1 MDNIRKKM
9 QSLKYETDE
18 LYKNIKENEQV
29 TKDAND
35 KLDRCECD
43 IRDFTKK
50 ISKMEGDFEETSEKL
65 TKAGADLLEKSKQ
78 HQELESDLSAIS
90 RRLMLLEDDVNKSEI
105 KLAKATLQLANE
117 SKRADKVVKVVN
129 TATSK
134 AMNDEVEIESLRQVK
149 YKILPNKQT
158 SSLNY
163 HSQTKRDCHRVYL
176 CTAVNGMIRKSPTFL
191 ALAAPPARVS
201 RFLNLPLRQST
212 L

>member
-1 MDNIRKKM
+1 MEGASWLTLRKSFVKLLNITGDFERVATNHQDTMDNIRKKM

-29 TKDAND
+29 TKEAND
-35 KLDRCECD
+35 KSDRCECD

-50 ISKMEGDFEETSEKL
+50 ISKMEADFEETSEKL
-65 TKAGADLLEKSKQ
+65 TKAGADLLEKSKM

-90 RRLMLLEDDVNKSEI
+90 RRLQLLEDDVNKSEI

-134 AMNDEVEIESLRQVK
+134 AMNDEVEIESLRQV
-149 YKILPNKQT
+149 IQ
-158 SSLNY
+158 
-163 HSQTKRDCHRVYL
+163 
-176 CTAVNGMIRKSPTFL
+176 
-191 ALAAPPARVS
+191 
-201 RFLNLPLRQST
+201 
-212 L
+212 

>member
-149 YKILPNKQT
+149 CKILPNRHH
-158 SSLNY
+158 
-163 HSQTKRDCHRVYL
+163 HSQTNRNCHRVYL
-176 CTAVNGMIRKSPTFL
+176 CMV
-191 ALAAPPARVS
+191 
-201 RFLNLPLRQST
+201 
-212 L
+212 